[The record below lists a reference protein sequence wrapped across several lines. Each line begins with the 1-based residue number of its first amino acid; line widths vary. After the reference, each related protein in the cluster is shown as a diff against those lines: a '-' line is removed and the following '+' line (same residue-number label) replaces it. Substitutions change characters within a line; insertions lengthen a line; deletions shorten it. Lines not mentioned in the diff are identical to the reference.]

1 VRQILARLLL
11 ATLTISSTLVVGIA
25 GAGPA
30 ASAPSAI
37 VTRFTTIPGDPLPTM
52 RCQVVTVDLGAGTIT
67 ALGPLLESELCPV
80 DYTTR
85 DDGRIYGVTLTGL
98 TTQDPSPLVLVD
110 PVTGVQTV
118 VGSTGVHVTDIG
130 GLEFDAA
137 GTLWFYGKTSE
148 NGCDSNPCLYR
159 LDSETAAATFVGQ
172 LVSET
177 PFFVGGLT
185 RTCAGSL
192 YTNLIE
198 TTLPPAEEGAVAPT
212 ALAPGDVAATAVGTG
227 TLGTLD
233 TVTAQVDEVGSLG
246 GTTSAGGLAFTDDDT
261 LWAVVA
267 SALAPPRTYSSATID
282 PATAAVTPVATLPV
296 SDDPEAFETM
306 TGLTLGALDCTVE
319 PVVLQPS
326 FTG

>member
-1 VRQILARLLL
+1 VAWILARPLL
-11 ATLTISSTLVVGIA
+11 AALTISSTLVVVIA

-30 ASAPSAI
+30 ASAPSALA
-37 VTRFTTIPGDPLPTM
+37 TRFTTMAGPPLAM
-52 RCQVVTVDLGAGTIT
+52 SCQVVSVDLGAGTIT

-80 DYTTR
+80 DYAAR

-110 PVTGVQTV
+110 RVTGVQTV

-130 GLEFDAA
+130 GLEFDAT

-148 NGCDSNPCLYR
+148 NGCDSDPCLYR
-159 LDSETAAATFVGQ
+159 LDPETAVATFVGQ
-172 LVSET
+172 LVAET

-198 TTLPPAEEGAVAPT
+198 TTLPPAEEGALAPT
-212 ALAPGDVAATAVGTG
+212 SLAPGDVAATAVGTG

-246 GTTSAGGLAFTDDDT
+246 GTTSAGGLAFTADGT

-267 SALAPPRTYSSATID
+267 SALAPPRTYSGATID
-282 PATAAVTPVATLPV
+282 PATATVTPVATLPV
-296 SDDPEAFETM
+296 SDDPGAFETM
-306 TGLTLGALDCTVE
+306 TGLTFGPLDCTVE
-319 PVVLQPS
+319 PVALQPA